1 MKAMPIKTML
11 RAASVAGF
19 LTAVFVVAPRIIDA
33 QAKALPAVDIPGSA
47 IQDRLRPRKPGELP
61 NLRVVDAGGHN
72 VGVGVLY
79 RAEGDKQ
86 TAALHYKVSEVYHV
100 IQGSATFVT
109 GGTLVNAKTRES
121 GSMEVSKEDGPG
133 ASGTAIQGGVNH
145 QLKVGDVIVIPA
157 GTPHWFSKIDGSI
170 AYLAIRVDPGKVI
183 ALQ

>member
-1 MKAMPIKTML
+1 MRAMSI
-11 RAASVAGF
+11 VAF
-19 LTAVFVVAPRIIDA
+19 LSAIFVATPPVADA
-33 QAKALPAVDIPGSA
+33 QTKVLPAVDIPASA
-47 IQDRLRPRKPGELP
+47 IQERLRPRKPEELP

-100 IQGSATFVT
+100 IKGSATFVT
-109 GGTLVNAKTRES
+109 GGTLVNAKIREA

-133 ASGTAIQGGVNH
+133 SSGTAIQGGVIH
-145 QLKVGDVIVIPA
+145 QLKAGDVIVIPS

-170 AYLAIRVDPGKVI
+170 AYLVIRVDPSQVVK
-183 ALQ
+183 LQ

>member
-1 MKAMPIKTML
+1 MRELNLVAFLP
-11 RAASVAGF
+11 AALL
-19 LTAVFVVAPRIIDA
+19 LTLQIANA
-33 QAKALPAVDIPGSA
+33 QTKMLPAVDIPAAS

-72 VGVGVLY
+72 IGVGVLY

-100 IQGSATFVT
+100 IKGSAAFVT
-109 GGTLVNAKTRES
+109 GGTLVNAKIRDA

-133 ASGTAIQGGVNH
+133 SSGTAIQGGVTH
-145 QLKVGDVIVIPA
+145 QLKAGDVVVIPA

-170 AYLAIRVDPGKVI
+170 AYLVVRVDPSQAIK
-183 ALQ
+183 LQ